1 MVFSEGATAA
11 VVDSHAKSCVV
22 FGEGVTAAVV
32 DSHAH
37 GEYGAAI
44 GVGKFAAVATATGTL
59 GLFQH
64 YGCIQRLLL

>member
-1 MVFSEGATAA
+1 MVFSEGA
-11 VVDSHAKSCVV
+11 
-22 FGEGVTAAVV
+22 TAAVV

-44 GVGKFAAVATATGTL
+44 IVGEFAAVATATVGTL

-64 YGCIQRLLL
+64 YGCIQRLSL